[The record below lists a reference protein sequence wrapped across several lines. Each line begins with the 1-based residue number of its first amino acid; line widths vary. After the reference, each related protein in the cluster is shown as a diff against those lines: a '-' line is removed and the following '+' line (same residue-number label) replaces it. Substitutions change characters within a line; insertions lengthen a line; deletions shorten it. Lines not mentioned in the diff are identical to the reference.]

1 MDFSLELMG
10 VETEEV
16 NYWAKRL
23 CLSAGCRRAEQEKKK
38 SQTIILHLSLS
49 TPPPQYVTPSH
60 AVSLTLFTV

>member
-16 NYWAKRL
+16 NYWAKRF
-23 CLSAGCRRAEQEKKK
+23 CLSAGRRRAAQEKKK
-38 SQTIILHLSLS
+38 SQAIISHLSLS
-49 TPPPQYVTPSH
+49 NPPFVSPSH